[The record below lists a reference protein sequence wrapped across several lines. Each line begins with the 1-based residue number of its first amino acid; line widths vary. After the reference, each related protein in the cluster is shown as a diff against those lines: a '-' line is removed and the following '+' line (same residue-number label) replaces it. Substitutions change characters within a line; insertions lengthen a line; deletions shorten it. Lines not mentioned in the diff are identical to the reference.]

1 MVVLALPQNGQR
13 NFMKAWTV
21 ERRTSSG
28 LAVVFILLGI
38 LNLTSALM
46 TFRFSRS
53 LSLSMLNMTLFFSLA
68 AFVVVRRITKA
79 LLYEKDAVEQ
89 RVAQFRLQEAIH
101 AQLIRGVEQVTESIV
116 ITDLKGLILY
126 VNPAFE
132 KVTGYSRAESIGENP
147 RFLQSGTHTALFYQ
161 AMWSTLLRGETW
173 SGDLVNK
180 RKDGTTFNEVAT
192 ISPIKDERG
201 DVVSFVAVKRDITHD
216 LLLRDQLRQA
226 QKMEAMGR
234 LAGGVAHDFNNLLMV
249 IRTYTQMM
257 QDRLPNLHSLH
268 GNLQEVLKAVDRGAS
283 LTTQMLAFS
292 RKQIIC
298 PKVLDLNQVI
308 DETAKMLRRVTGDNI
323 EFQLTLSESI
333 WAIEADRDQIV
344 QVLMNLCTNARDA
357 MPKGGTLK
365 IATENVT
372 VRQND
377 LSVPKYILQGDYVMF
392 SVTDSGTGVS
402 EENQSGVFEPFFTTK
417 DVGDGT
423 GLGLAMVYGIV
434 VWSPQFC
441 PLRLRHSGE
450 EPRRCSLLRMR
461 DHFARDSANSLAVS
475 GT

>member
-1 MVVLALPQNGQR
+1 
-13 NFMKAWTV
+13 
-21 ERRTSSG
+21 
-28 LAVVFILLGI
+28 
-38 LNLTSALM
+38 
-46 TFRFSRS
+46 
-53 LSLSMLNMTLFFSLA
+53 
-68 AFVVVRRITKA
+68 
-79 LLYEKDAVEQ
+79 
-89 RVAQFRLQEAIH
+89 
-101 AQLIRGVEQVTESIV
+101 
-116 ITDLKGLILY
+116 
-126 VNPAFE
+126 
-132 KVTGYSRAESIGENP
+132 
-147 RFLQSGTHTALFYQ
+147 
-161 AMWSTLLRGETW
+161 
-173 SGDLVNK
+173 
-180 RKDGTTFNEVAT
+180 
-192 ISPIKDERG
+192 
-201 DVVSFVAVKRDITHD
+201 
-216 LLLRDQLRQA
+216 
-226 QKMEAMGR
+226 
-234 LAGGVAHDFNNLLMV
+234 MV

-308 DETAKMLRRVTGDNI
+308 DETAKMLRRVTGENI
-323 EFQLTLSESI
+323 DFQVTLSDSI
-333 WAIEADRDQIV
+333 WPVEADRDQII

-434 VWSPQFC
+434 KQAGGYVWLESELGKGARFIIYMPKVVGVVTSVLPAKAETQRRGTETLLIVEDEGSLRKGFC
-441 PLRLRHSGE
+441 EFLGSLGYVVLVAGSGE
-450 EPRRCSLLRMR
+450 EARLVASGQERLDLLLTDVMLPKMSGSELSQILRRERPNLKVLYMSGYTDDAVLRSGISEQHTAFLQKPFGLR
-461 DHFARDSANSLAVS
+461 ALAGKVRE
-475 GT
+475 TLELVDPAH